1 MASQT
6 HGIQQLLV
14 AEKRAAEKVGEARK
28 SKFFLYIFFFHFNQ
42 KKRRRGLK
50 IIIIDLMKEK
60 SNSLN
65 YLIFFI
71 REDTSF
77 EAGQGTSSR

>member
-28 SKFFLYIFFFHFNQ
+28 SKFFVHFFFHFNQ
-42 KKRRRGLK
+42 KRRRGLM
-50 IIIIDLMKEK
+50 IIIID
-60 SNSLN
+60 
-65 YLIFFI
+65 F
-71 REDTSF
+71 D
-77 EAGQGTSSR
+77 G